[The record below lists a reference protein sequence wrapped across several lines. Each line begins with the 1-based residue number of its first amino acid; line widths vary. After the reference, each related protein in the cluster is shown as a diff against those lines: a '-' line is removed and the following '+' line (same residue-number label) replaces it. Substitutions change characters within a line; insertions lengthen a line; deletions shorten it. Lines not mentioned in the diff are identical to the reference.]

1 MVWITVQK
9 MDISD
14 GPDLALLLNTI
25 NLESEYRTSESPEIR
40 SELCL
45 NNHDTFGW
53 FRIYSQI

>member
-1 MVWITVQK
+1 

-45 NNHDTFGW
+45 NNYDTFG
-53 FRIYSQI
+53 